1 VSRRKFIK
9 QSLAGSALLA
19 AGPVLGMS
27 VQARDYAAPFN
38 MKFSPDFRLFAGAAG
53 EDPLDQ
59 IQWAY
64 DQGFRAWEST
74 GLKGRSIEEQEA
86 ISEKIQDLGMEFG
99 QFVGTVTFSE
109 VTFAGQDKNARD
121 AVVQDAR
128 QSVEIARRMDTNIVH
143 NVLGLAHPR
152 LSWDFQMAN
161 AIELTKR
168 LADIYE
174 PEGITMV
181 IEPMNHKIDHPG
193 MFLHRV
199 SQAYTL
205 VKGVGSDRVKI
216 LFDIYHVQIQEGNIL
231 PTLDQAWDEV
241 GYFQIG
247 DTPGRKEPG
256 TGEINYKNVLQHI
269 YDKGYRGFLGLEHG
283 NSVSGREGAEKTVQA
298 YRAVDPM

>member
-1 VSRRKFIK
+1 M
-9 QSLAGSALLA
+9 LA

-27 VQARDYAAPFN
+27 VPDQNYAAPFN

-74 GLKGRSIEEQEA
+74 GLKGRSVEQQEA
-86 ISEKIQDLGMEFG
+86 ISQKIQDLGMEFG
-99 QFVGTVTFSE
+99 QFVGTVTFE
-109 VTFAGQDKNARD
+109 KVTFAGKIKENRD
-121 AVVQDAR
+121 EVIRDVQ
-128 QSVEIARRMDTNIVH
+128 QSLEIAKRMNTRTVH
-143 NVLGLAHPR
+143 IVLGLADPR
-152 LSWDFQMAN
+152 LSWDFQLAN
-161 AIELTKR
+161 ATDLLKR
-168 LADIYE
+168 LVDIYQ
-174 PEGITMV
+174 PAGITMV

-193 MFLHRV
+193 MFLHTV
-199 SQAYTL
+199 PQAYAI
-205 VKGVGSDRVKI
+205 VKAVGSEHLKI

-231 PTLDQAWDEV
+231 PTLDEAWDEI

-269 YDKGYRGFLGLEHG
+269 HDKGYRGFLGLEHG

-298 YRAVDPM
+298 YRAVDPQ

>member
-1 VSRRKFIK
+1 
-9 QSLAGSALLA
+9 
-19 AGPVLGMS
+19 
-27 VQARDYAAPFN
+27 
-38 MKFSPDFRLFAGAAG
+38 
-53 EDPLDQ
+53 
-59 IQWAY
+59 
-64 DQGFRAWEST
+64 
-74 GLKGRSIEEQEA
+74 
-86 ISEKIQDLGMEFG
+86 
-99 QFVGTVTFSE
+99 
-109 VTFAGQDKNARD
+109 
-121 AVVQDAR
+121 
-128 QSVEIARRMDTNIVH
+128 
-143 NVLGLAHPR
+143 
-152 LSWDFQMAN
+152 
-161 AIELTKR
+161 
-168 LADIYE
+168 
-174 PEGITMV
+174 
-181 IEPMNHKIDHPG
+181 